1 MLGFFILFAITE
13 YMFGEEELDEY
24 QATREELFDDIYDKN
39 TIIQTIIK
47 ESEHKKLSREDV
59 NDIMDPHKFMV

>member
-1 MLGFFILFAITE
+1 MCIFLLTIE
-13 YMFGEEELDEY
+13 YLYGEDELDEF
-24 QATREELFDDIYDKN
+24 QATREELFEDIYDKN